1 MVIVSKEDL
10 VREFL
15 DYLEKERKIDLNHV
29 SDLIKPKLDLIPI
42 SIFKTKDFTPFEA
55 VVKFLREN
63 SGLKF
68 KDIAAKFNKNVST
81 IITTYRRI
89 RNLKIDL
96 VVSSSKYDIP
106 ISYFEKKKLTF
117 FEVLVLYLRDERN
130 LSYHEVAVLLQRDDR
145 TIWTVY
151 NRAKKK
157 GVNK

>member
-1 MVIVSKEDL
+1 MDPVSKEEL
-10 VREFL
+10 IRRIL
-15 DYLEKERKIDLNHV
+15 DYLEQEGGDL
-29 SDLIKPKLDLIPI
+29 SPLINVKTSSNIPI
-42 SIFKTKDFTPFEA
+42 SIFKTQDFTPFEA

-68 KDIAAKFNKNVST
+68 KDIASKFNKNVST

-130 LSYHEVAVLLQRDDR
+130 LSYHEVAVLLERNDR